1 MDLTKS
7 YPRSV
12 RERLA
17 GVVMLARTLD
27 KARAHIKNALGEY
40 RYDCPMDKK
49 VFDFFGIHAD
59 EFARRAG
66 ELSDAD
72 FEKWVEQEF
81 VMKKSREEIARF
93 NEVFLRHAPDRG
105 SDGEKYFIELRNSID
120 PTRTDIVTWPD
131 LLDLDEHRDV
141 PRRAA

>member
-17 GVVMLARTLD
+17 GVVMLARTTD
-27 KARAHIKNALGEY
+27 KARAHNENALGEY
-40 RYDCPMDKK
+40 HYDCPMDKK
-49 VFDFFGIHAD
+49 VFGFLGIDAD

-66 ELSDAD
+66 ELSDG
-72 FEKWVEQEF
+72 ELEQWVEQTF
-81 VMKKSREEIARF
+81 VARKSRDEIRRF
-93 NEVFLRHAPDRG
+93 NEVFLGHAPERG
-105 SDGEKYFIELRNSID
+105 SEGEKYFVELRDRID

-131 LLDLDEHRDV
+131 LLDLDEHREV

>member
-17 GVVMLARTLD
+17 GVVMLARTVD
-27 KARAHIKNALGEY
+27 KARAHNENALGEY

-49 VFDFFGIHAD
+49 VFDFLGIDGD

-66 ELSDAD
+66 ELSDGD
-72 FEKWVEQEF
+72 LEKWVEQTF
-81 VMKKSREEIARF
+81 VTRKSGEEIRRF
-93 NEVFLRHAPDRG
+93 NEAFLGHAPERG
-105 SDGEKYFIELRNSID
+105 SDGEKYFVELRDSID
-120 PTRTDIVTWPD
+120 PTRSDIVTWPD
-131 LLDLDEHRDV
+131 LLDLDEHREV